1 MQARIILIEELP
13 AKLSGG
19 TQASDWLGPI
29 PPRLW
34 KRNNRSKLASIV
46 TRTTRRSLLALLA
59 DCQTQRLA
67 RWR

>member
-29 PPRLW
+29 PPPAL
-34 KRNNRSKLASIV
+34 KAEQQIEPCESIV
-46 TRTTRRSLLALLA
+46 NRTTRRSLL
-59 DCQTQRLA
+59 
-67 RWR
+67 